1 MRSILATVLLL
12 GCSNDADSIS
22 SPPLPSLPADEG
34 TDPAHAEPNI
44 PLSDQTPSE
53 DTPPSDIAADT
64 VLPVNVHPDNQTKP
78 TQQHQNRLA
87 QETSPYLLLH
97 AHNPVDWY
105 PWGEEALERS
115 KRENKL
121 IFLSVG
127 YSSCYWCHVMER
139 ESFMDEEIAQL
150 LNEHFVC
157 IKVDR
162 EERPDVDNIYMTA
175 VHMISGRGGWPM
187 SMFLTPD
194 AKPFFGGTYFPARD
208 NDRPGSPGFLTILQ
222 KMQKVWQEEADK
234 VHLYADQLTEALKV
248 HLERKSAPTQVDL
261 NEALFKKVLQ
271 ELTAE
276 ADPIHGGFGFSATQ
290 PDRPK
295 FPEPSKLMLLIEMIR
310 KSDTVEARQLLETI
324 LDRMAE
330 GGIRDHWGGGFHRY
344 STDRFWHIPHYEKML
359 YDNGQLASVYAE
371 AFELTNRSAYRLVVE
386 ELLAF
391 VTRELTAPDGGY
403 YAALDA
409 ETEGHEGRFYNWQL
423 DEIQSLLEE
432 TEWNLLAPVYG
443 LEGPANFEQ
452 NYYTPLLVTRLLD
465 LSDDAFHQRE
475 ASLKPIRQKL
485 LAARNQRERPL
496 TDTKIITSWNGLMIR
511 GFADAGRILQNKA
524 YLDSAQS
531 AANFVLTNLLTAE
544 GRLLR
549 SYAGGRAELAAY
561 LDDYAFF
568 VDGLIA
574 IHRATGDRKWLDQAQ
589 QLTQMQIELF
599 WDDEHGGF
607 YFTAEDHQSLIAR
620 AKDPVDNVRPSGVS
634 VAANNLIYLA
644 RALDETDYLDR
655 ANATIQSSADLL
667 VQSPASLTR
676 LVAAAMALTNA
687 EKPKTKD

>member
-1 MRSILATVLLL
+1 M
-12 GCSNDADSIS
+12 
-22 SPPLPSLPADEG
+22 
-34 TDPAHAEPNI
+34 
-44 PLSDQTPSE
+44 
-53 DTPPSDIAADT
+53 
-64 VLPVNVHPDNQTKP
+64 
-78 TQQHQNRLA
+78 
-87 QETSPYLLLH
+87 
-97 AHNPVDWY
+97 
-105 PWGEEALERS
+105 
-115 KRENKL
+115 
-121 IFLSVG
+121 
-127 YSSCYWCHVMER
+127 
-139 ESFMDEEIAQL
+139 
-150 LNEHFVC
+150 
-157 IKVDR
+157 
-162 EERPDVDNIYMTA
+162 
-175 VHMISGRGGWPM
+175 
-187 SMFLTPD
+187 
-194 AKPFFGGTYFPARD
+194 
-208 NDRPGSPGFLTILQ
+208 
-222 KMQKVWQEEADK
+222 
-234 VHLYADQLTEALKV
+234 
-248 HLERKSAPTQVDL
+248 
-261 NEALFKKVLQ
+261 
-271 ELTAE
+271 
-276 ADPIHGGFGFSATQ
+276 
-290 PDRPK
+290 
-295 FPEPSKLMLLIEMIR
+295 
-310 KSDTVEARQLLETI
+310 
-324 LDRMAE
+324 
-330 GGIRDHWGGGFHRY
+330 
-344 STDRFWHIPHYEKML
+344 
-359 YDNGQLASVYAE
+359 
-371 AFELTNRSAYRLVVE
+371 
-386 ELLAF
+386 
-391 VTRELTAPDGGY
+391 
-403 YAALDA
+403 
-409 ETEGHEGRFYNWQL
+409 
-423 DEIQSLLEE
+423 
-432 TEWNLLAPVYG
+432 
-443 LEGPANFEQ
+443 EGPANFEQ